1 MRRSRKANPL
11 LNLRNS
17 MPATDLKPE
26 QFRGYPPEARKL
38 VTNDLAALQR
48 LPLSFLPSLLREV
61 MDYDFKF
68 PAERKGIEKEL
79 ANLSSLSA
87 EQTKDWFEAFAQ
99 IRLSPQLEQFDW
111 INAPAQFVEQ
121 LSAYLW
127 TTHQLDAFRV
137 AALAY
142 AERLRAAVPPEP
154 PAMPRLGITV
164 IGQSVITTEEPLF
177 RKLRP
182 HGVYYSRVQPENGL
196 KQLLEAVRA
205 RAEAHPAVYGHWYI
219 DGGQEAAHDP
229 SLTCVSYH
237 ALGPARAALSSKIR
251 VEIERPGM
259 GPETLRTL
267 LAQMRPADLGL
278 NEGAVQGTNGNAV
291 ESGNAVLDRFQVKLL
306 TEGSGTQIFSTT
318 FAQWAAREA
327 LRRAQPLTLLVRFAP
342 RQRQKPMNEMLSAGT
357 DKRVELDSMG
367 SLVDA
372 DMGAYYNWLNQQR
385 LPGAEQSS
393 FLVWF
398 ENHSEAVAIGPSM
411 PRGTASTSPTD
422 LQNLISWMA

>member
-1 MRRSRKANPL
+1 
-11 LNLRNS
+11 
-17 MPATDLKPE
+17 MPAIDLKPE
-26 QFRGYPPEARKL
+26 QFSGYPPEARKL

-61 MDYDFKF
+61 IDYDFKF
-68 PAERKGIEKEL
+68 PAERKAIEREL
-79 ANLSSLSA
+79 ANLSSLSPG
-87 EQTKDWFEAFAQ
+87 QTKDWFQGFAQ

-142 AERLRAAVPPEP
+142 AERLLAAVPPEP
-154 PAMPRLGITV
+154 PAIPRLGITV
-164 IGQSVITTEEPLF
+164 IGQGVTTPDESLF

-196 KQLLEAVRA
+196 KQLLDVVGA
-205 RAEAHPAVYGHWYI
+205 RAKAHPAVHGHWYI
-219 DGGQEAAHDP
+219 DGGQEAAYDP
-229 SLTCVSYH
+229 ALTCVSYH
-237 ALGPARAALSSKIR
+237 ALGPARAVLSSKIR

-278 NEGAVQGTNGNAV
+278 EPRVVQGENGSAV
-291 ESGNAVLDRFQVKLL
+291 ESRGAVMDRFQVKLL

-327 LRRAQPLTLLVRFAP
+327 LRRAQPLTLLVRFAQ

-357 DKRVELDSMG
+357 DSRVELDPMG

-385 LPGAEQSS
+385 LTGAERSS

-411 PRGTASTSPTD
+411 PRGTESTTVVD
-422 LQNLISWMA
+422 LAKLLSWMT

>member
-1 MRRSRKANPL
+1 ML
-11 LNLRNS
+11 
-17 MPATDLKPE
+17 PADLKPG
-26 QFRGYPPEARKL
+26 QFTGYPPEARKL

-61 MDYDFKF
+61 IDYDFKF
-68 PAERKGIEKEL
+68 PAERKALEREM
-79 ANLSSLSA
+79 ANLSALSP
-87 EQTKDWFEAFAQ
+87 EQTKDWFGGFEQ
-99 IRLSPQLEQFDW
+99 IRLSKPLEQFDW

-127 TTHQLDAFRV
+127 TTHQLDAFRL

-154 PAMPRLGITV
+154 PSMPRLGITV
-164 IGQSVITTEEPLF
+164 IGQGVTTSAEPLF

-182 HGVYYSRVQPENGL
+182 HGVYYSRVQAENGL
-196 KQLLEAVRA
+196 QQILDAVGA
-205 RAEAHPAVYGHWYI
+205 RAKAHPVAHGHWYI
-219 DGGQEAAHDP
+219 DGGQEADHDP
-229 SLTCVSYH
+229 ALTSVSYH
-237 ALGPARAALSSKIR
+237 ALEPVRAALSSKIR

-278 NEGAVQGTNGNAV
+278 DQG
-291 ESGNAVLDRFQVKLL
+291 AVLDRFQVKLL

-327 LRRAQPLTLLVRFAP
+327 LRRAQPLTLVVRFAP
-342 RQRQKPMNEMLSAGT
+342 RQRQKPMNEMLSAGA
-357 DKRVELDSMG
+357 DSRVELDPTG

-385 LPGAEQSS
+385 LTGAEQSS

-398 ENHSEAVAIGPSM
+398 ENHSEAVAIGPAM
-411 PRGTASTSPTD
+411 PRGTESSSPTD
-422 LQNLISWMA
+422 LQKLISWMT